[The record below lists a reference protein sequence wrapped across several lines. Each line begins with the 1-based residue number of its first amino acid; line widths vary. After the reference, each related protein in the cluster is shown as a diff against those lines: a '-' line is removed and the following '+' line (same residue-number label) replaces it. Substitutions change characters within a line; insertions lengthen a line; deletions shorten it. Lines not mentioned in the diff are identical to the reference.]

1 MNSPIRLCFP
11 VAMLCTVV
19 LLCAVPATGQAQKT
33 MSTGAGSNTRIDYP
47 GYSLKLIF
55 AERDGPYV
63 AGIDVTIFDDNGN
76 KVVDAF
82 SAGPWF
88 LADLAPH
95 LQGGRQTQRG
105 RRDGGSG
112 DHISRPAEAR
122 LSHLVTAGRG
132 VNRQTRCKHGDGP
145 YLSFCGKYWRS
156 AKKTGEAMN
165 TEE

>member
-63 AGIDVTIFDDNGN
+63 AGIDVTIFDGNGK

-88 LADLAPH
+88 LADLAPGTYRVVAKRK
-95 LQGGRQTQRG
+95 GGAETAAAVTISPDRQKRVFLT
-105 RRDGGSG
+105 
-112 DHISRPAEAR
+112 
-122 LSHLVTAGRG
+122 
-132 VNRQTRCKHGDGP
+132 
-145 YLSFCGKYWRS
+145 W
-156 AKKTGEAMN
+156 
-165 TEE
+165 